1 MLFDDLL
8 EIKEAPSIDA
18 IIKEIA
24 DDFNNGIVDTN
35 MYSSAS
41 KWKALIAAV
50 SYAIPVANNSGRDS
64 NSRGNLLTAIWQRS
78 PGVDDDLYNKF
89 EDSKP
94 EMKAEDKQLSD
105 MNVQLEKEKVTVTRK
120 RRLF

>member
-1 MLFDDLL
+1 MLFDELL

-18 IIKEIA
+18 IIKDIA

-64 NSRGNLLTAIWQRS
+64 NSRGNLLTAIWQCS
-78 PGVDDDLYNKF
+78 PGVDDALYNKF

-94 EMKAEDKQLSD
+94 EMKAEDKQVSETD
-105 MNVQLEKEKVTVTRK
+105 VQTEKEQVPVTRK